1 MNFVQ
6 SDSWPLA
13 PGKTGPE
20 AVPCPFFPFIK
31 PSQQWSRCLS
41 WNSVCFYHS
50 VFRIQY
56 CLLRGLI
63 RRKQGIGQLKMIPN
77 HVLKIRHCWG
87 YPGSLAFFRCTQI
100 AVLMS
105 EGFMHVDI
113 PGGCSP
119 MATTFVR
126 MDLGAH
132 PADNSSGLQG
142 APFRACLSGTN
153 LPSRLPPMVLSPSI
167 YSPPCLL
174 AAGSSPGAGGAGG
187 SGRGWAP
194 SPWGS
199 SCLLHQAFKTHSV
212 FSSLVFCYTNEAYL
226 GPVKE
231 ESFINDRCLFLP
243 SAGGRGRDKRR
254 K

>member
-1 MNFVQ
+1 MTNWARRSFIQ

-13 PGKTGPE
+13 PGQTGPE
-20 AVPCPFFPFIK
+20 AVRCPFFPFIK

-41 WNSVCFYHS
+41 WNSACFYHS
-50 VFRIQY
+50 VFRIQC

-63 RRKQGIGQLKMIPN
+63 RRKQEIGQLKMIPN

-105 EGFMHVDI
+105 EGFMHMDI

-119 MATTFVR
+119 TATTFVR
-126 MDLGAH
+126 MDLGTH
-132 PADNSSGLQG
+132 PADNSSSLQG
-142 APFRACLSGTN
+142 APFRSCLSGTN
-153 LPSRLPPMVLSPSI
+153 LPSGLPSMVLSPSF

-187 SGRGWAP
+187 LGRGWAP

-199 SCLLHQAFKTHSV
+199 SCLLHQAFQNAQAFFLS
-212 FSSLVFCYTNEAYL
+212 C
-226 GPVKE
+226 
-231 ESFINDRCLFLP
+231 SFVIQT
-243 SAGGRGRDKRR
+243 RR
-254 K
+254 I